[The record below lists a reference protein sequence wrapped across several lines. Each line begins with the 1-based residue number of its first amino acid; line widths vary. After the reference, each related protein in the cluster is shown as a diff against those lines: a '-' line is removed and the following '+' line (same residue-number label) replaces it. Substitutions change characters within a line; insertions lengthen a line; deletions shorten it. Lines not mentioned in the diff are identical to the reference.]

1 MRYRG
6 HGWGADSLVARY
18 GYDVLGRR
26 IARRVYWSPLP
37 GAEARETRY
46 LYQGG
51 QVVAETDAAG
61 AFKWKYTWGPGT
73 DNLVGLQDSTGTQ
86 FYVVQDQLGSVRGLV
101 WRDGTWVMSQRF
113 TPYGQLLVRDSAVVA
128 MPKGLHVGW
137 TGRETDPETGLTFHR
152 ARYYSPELRRWTQE
166 DPIGYGGGGNLYAYV
181 GGAVLEG
188 RDPSGLIRDC
198 SGGACGNPH
207 DWSGVWGLSG
217 DGSDASGFGGG
228 VGSYIEDDGY
238 LEDLMDAMYGAARG
252 KEGCYGQVCAVNQ
265 EEYERYKN
273 SNLESRTID
282 EQRFPALAELLKPTR
297 QLSSTEFAMLMGA
310 AGIAD
315 AAARQSLLDHLLV
328 GGRVGSASD
337 WRAVSRDPGYAPR
350 SADQYYGWYFLS
362 PSVFTVSNRDS
373 GALANCA
380 LHEYAHAVHQLG
392 HGPGGAQDF
401 ANRYTTGR
409 RICG

>member
-101 WRDGTWVMSQRF
+101 RRDGTWIMSQRF
-113 TPYGQLLVRDSAVVA
+113 TPAGQLLARDSVGGHQW
-128 MPKGLHVGW
+128 PKGLHVGW
-137 TGRETDPETGLTFHR
+137 TGRETDPETGLSFHR

-188 RDPSGLIRDC
+188 GIRVGCLRRWGISGSGSRSRETF
-198 SGGACGNPH
+198 SGGASCRCAWCSAPTQGIGMSRSGRSGLMSRPSRCGN
-207 DWSGVWGLSG
+207 G
-217 DGSDASGFGGG
+217 
-228 VGSYIEDDGY
+228 
-238 LEDLMDAMYGAARG
+238 
-252 KEGCYGQVCAVNQ
+252 
-265 EEYERYKN
+265 
-273 SNLESRTID
+273 
-282 EQRFPALAELLKPTR
+282 
-297 QLSSTEFAMLMGA
+297 
-310 AGIAD
+310 
-315 AAARQSLLDHLLV
+315 
-328 GGRVGSASD
+328 
-337 WRAVSRDPGYAPR
+337 
-350 SADQYYGWYFLS
+350 
-362 PSVFTVSNRDS
+362 
-373 GALANCA
+373 
-380 LHEYAHAVHQLG
+380 
-392 HGPGGAQDF
+392 
-401 ANRYTTGR
+401 TGR
-409 RICG
+409 RSREEVRI

>member
-101 WRDGTWVMSQRF
+101 KRDGTWVMSQRF
-113 TPYGQLLVRDSAVVA
+113 TPAGQLLARDSVGGHQW
-128 MPKGLHVGW
+128 PKGLHVGW
-137 TGRETDPETGLTFHR
+137 TGRETDPETGLSFHR

-188 RDPSGLIRDC
+188 RDPSGLFAEVGDLGLGFAEQETF
-198 SGGACGNPH
+198 SGGGELSMCLVFCTDARDREDQRWEEWWEERSQGTKR
-207 DWSGVWGLSG
+207 GVDPGLLGCKLNTVCKQEYDAFYEEGGRLRTERVVGWKAMNGHCPIDHRPCSTFSG
-217 DGSDASGFGGG
+217 DGSGRNTLELRMWDDPIAWDAVASLYRRGRVDWGIL
-228 VGSYIEDDGY
+228 VAHEIAE
-238 LEDLMDAMYGAARG
+238 ARG
-252 KEGCYGQVCAVNQ
+252 SFAGWSAADSHRYAV
-265 EEYERYKN
+265 
-273 SNLESRTID
+273 LIESQARNANP
-282 EQRFPALAELLKPTR
+282 FY
-297 QLSSTEFAMLMGA
+297 
-310 AGIAD
+310 AG
-315 AAARQSLLDHLLV
+315 
-328 GGRVGSASD
+328 
-337 WRAVSRDPGYAPR
+337 
-350 SADQYYGWYFLS
+350 
-362 PSVFTVSNRDS
+362 
-373 GALANCA
+373 
-380 LHEYAHAVHQLG
+380 
-392 HGPGGAQDF
+392 
-401 ANRYTTGR
+401 TGR
-409 RICG
+409 RK

>member
-1 MRYRG
+1 MAAQLRSVRYRG

-101 WRDGTWVMSQRF
+101 RRDGTWIMSQRF
-113 TPYGQLLVRDSAVVA
+113 TPAGQLLARDSVGGHQW
-128 MPKGLHVGW
+128 PKGLHVGW
-137 TGRETDPETGLTFHR
+137 TGRETDPETGLSFHR

-188 RDPSGLIRDC
+188 RDPSGLFAEVGDL
-198 SGGACGNPH
+198 
-207 DWSGVWGLSG
+207 GLG
-217 DGSDASGFGGG
+217 FAVQEAFGGG
-228 VGSYIEDDGY
+228 GDLSMCLVFCTDARDREEQKWEEWFEEAANRKVVIVRYADGHTQQITNFKFVDAQSLADVTQCIKTSTTCAAEALFLARRDHIDIVFNTDLPGNAGSQWGDNPGGTTTLAFVPKVRRYAIRVILDPTLLAAASVSRGY
-238 LEDLMDAMYGAARG
+238 NVTMNHVVRHELAHAIGTNEI
-252 KEGCYGQVCAVNQ
+252 AVNG
-265 EEYERYKN
+265 
-273 SNLESRTID
+273 SCD
-282 EQRFPALAELLKPTR
+282 EACA
-297 QLSSTEFAMLMGA
+297 
-310 AGIAD
+310 
-315 AAARQSLLDHLLV
+315 
-328 GGRVGSASD
+328 
-337 WRAVSRDPGYAPR
+337 R
-350 SADQYYGWYFLS
+350 SAEMS
-362 PSVFTVSNRDS
+362 P
-373 GALANCA
+373 
-380 LHEYAHAVHQLG
+380 
-392 HGPGGAQDF
+392 
-401 ANRYTTGR
+401 
-409 RICG
+409 

>member
-1 MRYRG
+1 M
-6 HGWGADSLVARY
+6 ARY

-46 LYQGG
+46 IYQGG

-101 WRDGTWVMSQRF
+101 RRDGTWIMSQRF

-166 DPIGYGGGGNLYAYV
+166 DPIGYGGGVNLYAYV

-188 RDPSGLIRDC
+188 RDPSGLFAEVGDLGLGFAEQETF
-198 SGGACGNPH
+198 SGGGDLSMCLVFCTDARGREGQRWEAWFDSQTEITVTDADGSQETCPVPVEVIGVVVGEADPGRTCGSAHGAGRSSPLPGPRRLAAALQRTYIAPMSALRFTWDPRKAASNARKH
-207 DWSGVWGLSG
+207 GVTFEEAQTAFTDEHGLLLDDPEHSRVEERFILLGLS
-217 DGSDASGFGGG
+217 
-228 VGSYIEDDGY
+228 
-238 LEDLMDAMYGAARG
+238 AA
-252 KEGCYGQVCAVNQ
+252 
-265 EEYERYKN
+265 
-273 SNLESRTID
+273 L
-282 EQRFPALAELLKPTR
+282 
-297 QLSSTEFAMLMGA
+297 
-310 AGIAD
+310 
-315 AAARQSLLDHLLV
+315 HLLV
-328 GGRVGSASD
+328 VVHCYRTPEDTIRLISARKATRVER
-337 WRAVSRDPGYAPR
+337 RA
-350 SADQYYGWYFLS
+350 
-362 PSVFTVSNRDS
+362 
-373 GALANCA
+373 
-380 LHEYAHAVHQLG
+380 
-392 HGPGGAQDF
+392 
-401 ANRYTTGR
+401 YTDRWTQ
-409 RICG
+409 